1 MKYRLASKVVIPM
14 LAPIMTIYSRVE
26 DREVWKRP
34 QRHRPRKSKKK
45 DEEPAQPVPD
55 LDGDGDRLDI
65 TA

>member
-1 MKYRLASKVVIPM
+1 M